1 MAKQSRLAGFLGLER
16 YQGAE
21 TTPEESPQAVQADSR
36 PEANASAG
44 QAATAQKT
52 DSSHRLSALPG
63 SEQYSVAES
72 HAGSQ
77 REKPTTCRTNPP
89 ILNRKSTCRLIATM
103 TVQKPSIRT
112 QRNLPTDE
120 QP

>member
-21 TTPEESPQAVQADSR
+21 TTPEESPQAVQADTR
-36 PEANASAG
+36 KEANASAG

-52 DSSHRLSALPG
+52 DSANRLSALPG
-63 SEQYSVAES
+63 SAQYSDAD
-72 HAGSQ
+72 SQ
-77 REKPTTCRTNPP
+77 SETYPP

-103 TVQKPSIRT
+103 TVQKPSIWT
-112 QRNLPTDE
+112 QKNLPTDE

>member
-44 QAATAQKT
+44 QTAAAQKT

-77 REKPTTCRTNPP
+77 GETYHLRTNPP

-103 TVQKPSIRT
+103 TVQKPSIWR
-112 QRNLPTDE
+112 QKNLPTDE

>member
-21 TTPEESPQAVQADSR
+21 RTPEESPQAVQADSR
-36 PEANASAG
+36 REANASAG
-44 QAATAQKT
+44 QAAAAQKT

-77 REKPTTCRTNPP
+77 GETYHPP

-103 TVQKPSIRT
+103 TVQKPSIWR
-112 QRNLPTDE
+112 QKNLPTDE